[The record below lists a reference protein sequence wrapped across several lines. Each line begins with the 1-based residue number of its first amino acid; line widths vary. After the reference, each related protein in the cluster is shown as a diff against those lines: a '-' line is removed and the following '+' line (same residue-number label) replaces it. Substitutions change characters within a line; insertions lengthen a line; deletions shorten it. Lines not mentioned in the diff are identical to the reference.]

1 MGNRVSTTINE
12 EKAASASDVKQAEVL
27 ANAKK
32 KIAASKLS
40 AASKETAEE
49 SQAEAE
55 LLRTKAAAQSAE
67 RKAQVSSQATAGDSA
82 ALNNEIK
89 SETKV
94 EMDLASDKVTAQDAA
109 QRVST
114 LETQQGTSRTLGI
127 EKSKARGE
135 AVQQQLDDKAKAIQ
149 AATVALRGAAER
161 KDKSAALLGLARQ
174 KLNEVKSLTN
184 TAGDTEVL
192 NSAKLQ
198 ASEQEKQ
205 MAASVAAAGGDG
217 GMTSAAAA
225 EEKATQLTAQINADE
240 QTLAS
245 KNAEAKK
252 DIAEAQTA
260 QHKAAQMEKL
270 RQTKQ
275 DAADEESSDLIAGD
289 QKKLA
294 GLEGTMGDLEKK
306 NARDEVK
313 SQGLVDDIKRSEEK
327 VMELKAQEKVREASE
342 KKCLNGDCDDEE
354 NDEIKKEKAA
364 IAGQKKAILMK
375 ETHVTEIR
383 AHLKKEV
390 LKGAKLNAQE
400 TKEERKVTDT
410 EAE

>member
-82 ALNNEIK
+82 ALNDEIK

-127 EKSKARGE
+127 
-135 AVQQQLDDKAKAIQ
+135 DKAKAIQ

-313 SQGLVDDIKRSEEK
+313 SQGLVDDIKKSEEK

>member
-82 ALNNEIK
+82 ALNDEIK

-127 EKSKARGE
+127 EKS
-135 AVQQQLDDKAKAIQ
+135 KAIQ

-225 EEKATQLTAQINADE
+225 EEKATQL
-240 QTLAS
+240 
-245 KNAEAKK
+245 KW
-252 DIAEAQTA
+252 
-260 QHKAAQMEKL
+260 
-270 RQTKQ
+270 
-275 DAADEESSDLIAGD
+275 
-289 QKKLA
+289 
-294 GLEGTMGDLEKK
+294 
-306 NARDEVK
+306 K
-313 SQGLVDDIKRSEEK
+313 S
-327 VMELKAQEKVREASE
+327 
-342 KKCLNGDCDDEE
+342 C
-354 NDEIKKEKAA
+354 
-364 IAGQKKAILMK
+364 
-375 ETHVTEIR
+375 
-383 AHLKKEV
+383 
-390 LKGAKLNAQE
+390 AKLSK
-400 TKEERKVTDT
+400 TPPMKRVRI
-410 EAE
+410 

>member
-225 EEKATQLTAQINADE
+225 DE

-313 SQGLVDDIKRSEEK
+313 SQGLVDDIKKSEEK
-327 VMELKAQEKVREASE
+327 VMELRAQEKVREASE